1 MFPVIVFTGYMA
13 DRLEDVKPTR
23 MDLLRIRKRKMLAEN
38 GHQLLSEKK
47 DALINEFFKIVDR
60 RKELRAELNSLL
72 KDSYRSLMEA
82 QMIMGK
88 KEVSS
93 IAEGAVPLE
102 DIPTSGENIMGV
114 PVPSFDVHIP
124 EEKFYGYAETTVKL
138 DEAVNNFREV
148 LKLSFRVAEVE
159 GKLSRLA
166 DEIEKAKRRVNAL
179 EYIYIPRL
187 EATITYIERQ
197 IEEREREDFFRR
209 KKIKA
214 IMESREG

>member
-1 MFPVIVFTGYMA
+1 MA

-23 MDLLRIRKRKMLAEN
+23 MDLLRVRKKKMLAEN
-38 GHQLLSEKK
+38 GHELLSEKK
-47 DALINEFFKIVDR
+47 DALINEFFKIVDK
-60 RKELRAELNSLL
+60 RKDLRNEINTLL

-82 QMIMGK
+82 QMILGK
-88 KEVSS
+88 EEVNS
-93 IAEGAVPLE
+93 IAEGAKSIE
-102 DIPTSGENIMGV
+102 EISTGGESIMGV
-114 PVPSFDVHIP
+114 PVPSFKLNIP
-124 EEKFYGYAETTVKL
+124 DEKFYGYAETSVKL
-138 DEAVNNFREV
+138 DESVDNFRNV
-148 LKLSFRVAEVE
+148 LKLAIKVAEVE

-179 EYIYIPRL
+179 EYIYIPKL

-214 IMESREG
+214 IMERREG